1 MATKWVLVIDDDPAM
16 VTLLTERLES
26 AGCFVTSATDAL
38 QGLIQAET
46 LRPVLVILDLVMPS
60 FGGGVDVLKR
70 LRKNPRLKDVPV
82 LVLTGMP
89 REKAERLLPSDD
101 PNLRLMQKPPDWPL
115 LFQNIKEM
123 LKVGQKA

>member
-1 MATKWVLVIDDDPAM
+1 MSTKWVLVIDDDPAM
-16 VTLLTERLES
+16 VALLSDRLES

-46 LRPVLVILDLVMPS
+46 LRPVLVVLDLVMPS

-82 LVLTGMP
+82 IVLTGMP
-89 REKAERLLPSDD
+89 REKAQSLLPKDD
-101 PNLRLMQKPPDWPL
+101 QNLRLLSKPPDWPL
-115 LFQNIKEM
+115 V
-123 LKVGQKA
+123 LKTIQELLGAGQKV